1 MPGGLSTDNVQN
13 NPNRTDHVYPASAP
27 GWRDVSTVSWGVSSR
42 LYRGAVLLGNR
53 PIRLAIDMG
62 QDNAVGIDDPVS
74 TGHRLHRPGLGKA
87 ARGHG
92 RG

>member
-1 MPGGLSTDNVQN
+1 
-13 NPNRTDHVYPASAP
+13 
-27 GWRDVSTVSWGVSSR
+27 VSTVSWGVSSR

-74 TGHRLHRPGLGKA
+74 TGHRLKA
-87 ARGHG
+87 R
-92 RG
+92 